1 MLHWDD
7 LRFFLAIVRTGS
19 LTGAA
24 RGLRTSQPTVS
35 RRLASIEKRLGVT
48 LLERT
53 RRGYELSQA
62 GAEILDAAERIQDTV
77 NEIERRLFARD
88 RSLTGELRV
97 TCTEPFANLYLCR
110 FIHEFA
116 DAHPGLGISL
126 SCTLET
132 VNLSRRDADVAI
144 RITGEPPPALIGRKI
159 ARVAVCAYGS
169 VEYLR
174 ARPGPDSPRD
184 WIGWR
189 DEAYNRLFITDP
201 FPHARIKHR
210 VDDIQ
215 AMHTMTRHGLGLA
228 ALPCHMG
235 DPDPALRRIV
245 SEPILDGTPHLWILY
260 HPDVKHVAR
269 VRLFVDFLVVRLLS
283 FRSLFEGGEPH
294 ARTAGAPSAGKR
306 VIVESRLP
314 PVSPPPA

>member
-7 LRFFLAIVRTGS
+7 LRFFLAIAKTGS

-48 LLERT
+48 LFERT

-77 NEIERRLFARD
+77 NEIERQLFARD
-88 RSLTGELRV
+88 PSLTGELRV

-132 VNLSRRDADVAI
+132 VNLSRRDAEVAI

-169 VEYLR
+169 LEYLR
-174 ARPGPDSPRD
+174 ARPR
-184 WIGWR
+184 
-189 DEAYNRLFITDP
+189 AKL
-201 FPHARIKHR
+201 
-210 VDDIQ
+210 
-215 AMHTMTRHGLGLA
+215 
-228 ALPCHMG
+228 
-235 DPDPALRRIV
+235 
-245 SEPILDGTPHLWILY
+245 
-260 HPDVKHVAR
+260 
-269 VRLFVDFLVVRLLS
+269 
-283 FRSLFEGGEPH
+283 
-294 ARTAGAPSAGKR
+294 SAGLD
-306 VIVESRLP
+306 RL
-314 PVSPPPA
+314 AR

>member
-7 LRFFLAIVRTGS
+7 LRFFLAIAQTAS
-19 LTGAA
+19 LTEAA
-24 RGLRTSQPTVS
+24 RSLRTSQPTVS
-35 RRLASIEKRLGVT
+35 RRLASIEKRLGVP
-48 LLERT
+48 LFDRT

-62 GAEILDAAERIQDTV
+62 GAEILDTAERMQDTV

-97 TCTEPFANLYLCR
+97 TCTEPFAILYLCR

-144 RITGEPPPALIGRKI
+144 RITREPPPSLIGRKI
-159 ARVAVCAYGS
+159 ARVAVCAYGG

-174 ARPGPDSPRD
+174 ARPGPDSRRD
-184 WIGWR
+184 WIGWH
-189 DEAYNRLFITDP
+189 DETYNRLFITDP
-201 FPHARIKHR
+201 FPHARVKHR

-215 AMHTMTRHGLGLA
+215 AMHTMTRHGMGLA
-228 ALPCHMG
+228 ALPCHMA

-245 SEPILDGTPHLWILY
+245 ARPTLDGTPHLWILY
-260 HPDVKHVAR
+260 HPDLKHVAR
-269 VRLFVDFLVVRLLS
+269 VRLFIDFLVERLRLL
-283 FRSLFEGGEPH
+283 RPLFEGGEPH
-294 ARTAGAPSAGKR
+294 A
-306 VIVESRLP
+306 
-314 PVSPPPA
+314 